1 LESLADIQFG
11 VVEINDP
18 DFISSIEGANRA
30 KIQFEDVSIFKKI
43 RINHFLLLE
52 VEVATMV
59 EKMVV
64 SEVLMLLALS
74 LLVVLNALHSLL
86 IIHSPFFLVW
96 EDVVCET
103 DLLELLFGGLWVL
116 WVLIRVVLNCKLF
129 EGLVNFLFCGGSF
142 ETHDIVVLVVWFVL
156 LLLAEELGNRG
167 INVDPDQRKD
177 EEQVV

>member
-1 LESLADIQFG
+1 METLADIQFG
-11 VVEINDP
+11 VVKINDP

-64 SEVLMLLALS
+64 SEVLILLALS

-86 IIHSPFFLVW
+86 IIHSPFFLV
-96 EDVVCET
+96 
-103 DLLELLFGGLWVL
+103 
-116 WVLIRVVLNCKLF
+116 
-129 EGLVNFLFCGGSF
+129 
-142 ETHDIVVLVVWFVL
+142 
-156 LLLAEELGNRG
+156 
-167 INVDPDQRKD
+167 
-177 EEQVV
+177 